1 MVYAEYAD
9 IPLSQLE
16 NPKTAESALE
26 TLGRSTEQLA
36 LEHNLQGLL
45 TNLLQMIA
53 HQLHFA
59 FLFQVLFQF
68 M

>member
-1 MVYAEYAD
+1 MIYADYAD

-16 NPKTAESALE
+16 NPKTADSALE

-45 TNLLQMIA
+45 TNLLQTIA
-53 HQLHFA
+53 HYLLFFFFF
-59 FLFQVLFQF
+59 FLL
-68 M
+68 